1 MTVPTQATP
10 ETRHL
15 HPLAKLVLEL
25 GPLVV
30 FFVMNTRAGL
40 FVATAWFMA
49 AMAISLVVM
58 WLLAR
63 RLPIM
68 PLVSGAMVLIFGTL
82 TLVLADELFIK
93 MKPTIANVMFGT
105 ALLAGLAMGK
115 NLLDIVFDGVFRLT
129 AEGWRKLTIRWGV
142 FFFVLAILNEVVW
155 RGFSTDFWVAFKVW
169 GVMPLTIAFSIAQIG
184 LLTRHA
190 LPDESG
196 EAAGAKG
203 P

>member
-1 MTVPTQATP
+1 MTATP
-10 ETRHL
+10 EKRHL

-30 FFVMNTRAGL
+30 FFIMNARAGL

-49 AMAISLVVM
+49 AMVLSLVVT
-58 WLLAR
+58 WLIAR

-115 NLLDIVFDGVFRLT
+115 NLLDIVFDGVFKLT
-129 AEGWRKLTIRWGV
+129 AEGWRQLTIRWGV
-142 FFFVLAILNEVVW
+142 FFFVLAALNEIVW

-169 GVMPLTIAFSIAQIG
+169 GVMPLTIAFSLAQIG
-184 LLTRHA
+184 LITRHA
-190 LPDESG
+190 LPE
-196 EAAGAKG
+196 ETPETAR

>member
-1 MTVPTQATP
+1 MTAPLTTTP
-10 ETRHL
+10 EKRHL

-30 FFVMNTRAGL
+30 FFLVNTRAGL

-58 WLLAR
+58 WLLVR
-63 RLPIM
+63 RLPVM

-93 MKPTIANVMFGT
+93 MKPTIANDMFGT
-105 ALLAGLAMGK
+105 ALLAGLALGK
-115 NLLDIVFDGVFRLT
+115 NLLDIVFDGVFKLT
-129 AEGWRKLTIRWGV
+129 SEGWRQLTIRWGV
-142 FFFVLAILNEVVW
+142 FFFVLAISNEVVW

-190 LPDESG
+190 LP
-196 EAAGAKG
+196 
-203 P
+203 

>member
-1 MTVPTQATP
+1 MTAPTS
-10 ETRHL
+10 ETTAPAKRHL
-15 HPLAKLVLEL
+15 HPLGKLVLEL

-30 FFVMNTRAGL
+30 FFVVNTRAGL
-40 FVATAWFMA
+40 FVATGWFMA
-49 AMAISLVVM
+49 AMAISLVVT
-58 WLLAR
+58 WLLVR

-105 ALLAGLAMGK
+105 ALLVGLAMGK
-115 NLLDIVFDGVFRLT
+115 NLLDIVFDGVFKLT
-129 AEGWRKLTIRWGV
+129 PEGWRQLTIRWGV

-190 LPDESG
+190 LPEEGG
-196 EAAGAKG
+196 EGARG
-203 P
+203 